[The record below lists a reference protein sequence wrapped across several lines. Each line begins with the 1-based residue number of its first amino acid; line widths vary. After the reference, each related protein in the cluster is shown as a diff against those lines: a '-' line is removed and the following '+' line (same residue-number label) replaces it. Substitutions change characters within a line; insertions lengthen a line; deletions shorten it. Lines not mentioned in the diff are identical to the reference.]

1 MRQTDFYYLKTE
13 KGYEIYDGATNLY
26 FGSETTEVKAKKS
39 VANLN
44 KLRRKFISEDR
55 L

>member
-1 MRQTDFYYLKTE
+1 MKRTNDFYYLKSE

-39 VANLN
+39 VKNL
-44 KLRRKFISEDR
+44 KKVRRNFILSNN
-55 L
+55 